1 MIAFSALPISIV
13 VTAIITT
20 VSLSL
25 ITLSTVI
32 YVYHRRNRKVMP
44 TVSSE
49 TVIRSSE
56 YEIEEGKISFAS
68 MAHLTPPIAVNQ
80 ENEIVEEHQDIE
92 IVQEQPAQAP
102 DVVDEETESEEG
114 GDDEDDSLKR
124 TPSQD
129 SACFTSSP
137 LRTCLNAHSESDN
150 GEEDDDFVADGVH
163 GLKRDWTEIDVS
175 LPEVYTSSRESLLDA
190 VVSASVA

>member
-1 MIAFSALPISIV
+1 
-13 VTAIITT
+13 
-20 VSLSL
+20 
-25 ITLSTVI
+25 
-32 YVYHRRNRKVMP
+32 MP

-80 ENEIVEEHQDIE
+80 ENEIVEEYQDID

-102 DVVDEETESEEG
+102 DVVNEETESEEG
-114 GDDEDDSLKR
+114 GDDENDSLKR

-150 GEEDDDFVADGVH
+150 GEEDDDVAADGVH
-163 GLKRDWTEIDVS
+163 RLKRDWTEIDVS